1 LKWIYSYAYGT
12 VLNNFNQPGSWQ
24 SRKDPIEEN
33 PSMSGPAVRGILV
46 VVIGS
51 LALATQNVLLRVIFS
66 ESDILGQFLW
76 GGLIPPSPA
85 NSVLVLQM
93 RSLLMVPAM
102 ILVSYRLYPA
112 TTSALSQL
120 TRPQKRPTLWL
131 SLLSGGFLFLAMVLL
146 FIAIAS
152 IPAGVAT
159 VLFFMHPVVTGLLSW
174 KVFGIPPS
182 RLRLGVTVGVLLG
195 CVLVVPS
202 FAGTLGGSVGLGV
215 AAALGAS
222 VTYSVQGI
230 LAQVCF
236 RDIHPVPFTLVQFVV
251 MAVLTTLSLLLIN
264 IEVPP
269 GQWPILWLLSLISA
283 GLTVLGHLCYNIGIH
298 LVRAASMSIVAV
310 SNPVFTAT
318 IAWLVLQ
325 EDLQTRQIL
334 GMVLVVVS
342 IVVLGQEESR
352 KVKAASSP

>member
-1 LKWIYSYAYGT
+1 
-12 VLNNFNQPGSWQ
+12 
-24 SRKDPIEEN
+24 
-33 PSMSGPAVRGILV
+33 
-46 VVIGS
+46 
-51 LALATQNVLLRVIFS
+51 
-66 ESDILGQFLW
+66 
-76 GGLIPPSPA
+76 
-85 NSVLVLQM
+85 
-93 RSLLMVPAM
+93 
-102 ILVSYRLYPA
+102 
-112 TTSALSQL
+112 
-120 TRPQKRPTLWL
+120 
-131 SLLSGGFLFLAMVLL
+131 MVLL

-159 VLFFMHPVVTGLLSW
+159 VLFFMHPVITGLLSW
-174 KVFGIPPS
+174 KVFGNSPS

-195 CVLVVPS
+195 SVLVVPS
-202 FAGTLGGSVGLGV
+202 FAGTLGSSVGLGV

-230 LAQVCF
+230 LAQICF
-236 RDIHPVPFTLVQFVV
+236 RDIHPVPFTLVQFAV
-251 MAVLTTLSLLLIN
+251 MAVLTTLSLLLVN

-269 GQWPILWLLSLISA
+269 GQWPTLWILSLISA

-325 EDLQTRQIL
+325 EDLQVRQIL

-352 KVKAASSP
+352 KTRAVSSS